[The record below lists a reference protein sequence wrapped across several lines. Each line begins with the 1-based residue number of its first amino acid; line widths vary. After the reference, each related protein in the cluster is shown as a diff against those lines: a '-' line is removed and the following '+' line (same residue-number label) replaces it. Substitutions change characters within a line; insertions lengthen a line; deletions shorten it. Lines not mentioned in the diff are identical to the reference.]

1 MAAAAATDIC
11 NMSMGMS
18 MSMSHSQGKSKSVSR
33 YRYTQTGKSTAINF
47 NCTLAAF
54 ESVNSNRRDSAI
66 FPKIIDYLAFG
77 LAWPFM

>member
-11 NMSMGMS
+11 NTSMGMS
-18 MSMSHSQGKSKSVSR
+18 MSQSQGKSKSVSR

>member
-11 NMSMGMS
+11 NTSMGMS
-18 MSMSHSQGKSKSVSR
+18 MSQSQGKSKSVSR
-33 YRYTQTGKSTAINF
+33 HRYTQTGKSTAINF